1 MRVGVYTG
9 RVRVRSIFSVSAVII
24 LFCFISGMFITR
36 ASPIFKIRA
45 ADAASQEVRRIV
57 ADVASRTIAENDV
70 DLIEKTIGSSG
81 EISMLSIN
89 SVQLNKLRAEF
100 TSELISQL
108 SKSTKTTI
116 SISLGSLL
124 NKEIF
129 QGAGVRIPAKIT
141 FGSISDV
148 DFEDEFISVGINQT
162 KHLVSL
168 KVTVTTAVVSAFMCD
183 TREIETSLPLCE
195 NIIIGKAPQYYSDRL
210 GIAAKGE

>member
-70 DLIEKTIGSSG
+70 DLIEKTIGSNG

-116 SISLGSLL
+116 YISLGSLL

-129 QGAGVRIPAKIT
+129 QGAGVRIPTKIT

-148 DFEDEFISVGINQT
+148 DFEEEFISAGINQT

-183 TREIETSLPLCE
+183 TRKIETSLPLCE

>member
-1 MRVGVYTG
+1 MRVGVYG
-9 RVRVRSIFSVSAVII
+9 RRVRARGIIFVIFALI
-24 LFCFISGMFITR
+24 LICFASGLFITR

-57 ADVASRTIAENDV
+57 ADAASKTITEYDSA
-70 DLIEKTIGSSG
+70 LIEKTIGSSG
-81 EISMLSIN
+81 EVSMISIN
-89 SVQLNKLRAEF
+89 SAQMNKLRADF

-116 SISLGSLL
+116 YISFGSLL

-129 QGAGVRIPAKIT
+129 QGAGIKIPAKIT
-141 FGSISDV
+141 YGSISDV
-148 DFEDEFISVGINQT
+148 DFEDEFISAGINQT
-162 KHLVSL
+162 KHLVTM

-195 NIIIGKAPQYYSDRL
+195 NIIIGNVPQYYSDRL
-210 GIAAKGE
+210 GVTAKGE